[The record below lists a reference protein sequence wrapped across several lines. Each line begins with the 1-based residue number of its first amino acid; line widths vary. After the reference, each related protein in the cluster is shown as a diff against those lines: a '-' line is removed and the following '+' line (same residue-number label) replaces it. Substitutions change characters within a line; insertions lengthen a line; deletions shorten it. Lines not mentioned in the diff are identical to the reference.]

1 MPESRG
7 RRPQHTPKVPTKTQE
22 APTMRWSRT
31 KKLFVGSVTV
41 VATVI
46 GIVSGMVTLL
56 PRLDVQSTD
65 RFDPLHPSPIPFT
78 ITNSGALSLYNVQFF
93 VGVCKVEWGPR
104 PGATATLR
112 SQNECNGLS
121 EVRFSDPTWHLRGFV
136 VGQKFVIRYDDYMPH
151 PSVNGMRLVSAEISV
166 GAKFNPWKLPWPM
179 REIEFRYKTR
189 QEGDGTLSWIPE
201 ALEK

>member
-1 MPESRG
+1 MPAAAICWWDARC
-7 RRPQHTPKVPTKTQE
+7 HTRQSISTIST
-22 APTMRWSRT
+22 AASRT
-31 KKLFVGSVTV
+31 IPKKLFVGSMTV

-65 RFDPLHPSPIPFT
+65 RFDPLNPSPIPFT

-121 EVRFSDPTWHLRGFV
+121 EVRFFGPNLAFTGICCWSKICK
-136 VGQKFVIRYDDYMPH
+136 QIRRLH
-151 PSVNGMRLVSAEISV
+151 AASVRQWNEASV
-166 GAKFNPWKLPWPM
+166 RRNLCW
-179 REIEFRYKTR
+179 R
-189 QEGDGTLSWIPE
+189 QIQSMETSMAYARNRIQI
-201 ALEK
+201 